1 MFLYF
6 FPLTPESQSALLV
19 REGRHTEPALCT
31 SLAEPGGAMALGDGS
46 DALPRSGQR
55 LGLRVSGAS

>member
-1 MFLYF
+1 VLYWCGKD
-6 FPLTPESQSALLV
+6 LY
-19 REGRHTEPALCT
+19 GHTEPALCT